1 MKAPVRHRGEATQLR
16 QDAQAPLRMVS
27 VAELPSRF
35 GNFRAVA
42 FTADARGD
50 EHLAIV
56 HGNVRGLRDVPVRI
70 HSECLTGDVLGS
82 LRCDCQEQLQLAL
95 ESIGRLKAGA
105 VLYLRQEGR
114 GIGLTNKIRA
124 YALQDN
130 GHDTVEANHMLG
142 FGDDERDYRAAAE
155 MLDELGIC
163 SVRLMTNNPNKVQ
176 GLRRE
181 GVKVAGRLPLVTQAN
196 RFNAGYLLAKQK
208 RSGHWLGILD
218 PANGAR
224 AERRE
229 EVIPLS
235 PVMGTT
241 RSGVAGSING

>member
-1 MKAPVRHRGEATQLR
+1 MKTPVRHNV
-16 QDAQAPLRMVS
+16 APRPVRASESGPIRMVS

-35 GNFRAVA
+35 GTFRAVA
-42 FTADARGD
+42 FTPDDNGD

-56 HGNVRGLRDVPVRI
+56 RGNVRGLRDLPVRV

-82 LRCDCQEQLQLAL
+82 LRCDCREQLQSAL
-95 ESIGRLKAGA
+95 EHIGKLGAGA

-124 YALQDN
+124 YALQDH
-130 GHDTVEANHMLG
+130 GHDTVEANHLLG

-155 MLDELGIC
+155 MLRELGVR

-181 GVKVAGRLPLVTQAN
+181 GVKVTGRLPLVTEAN
-196 RFNAGYLLAKQK
+196 RHNARYLLTKQK
-208 RSGHWLGILD
+208 RSGHWLGIGEPFAETRGERRAEVL
-218 PANGAR
+218 PITPAKIAGTPGAVAAANG
-224 AERRE
+224 
-229 EVIPLS
+229 
-235 PVMGTT
+235 
-241 RSGVAGSING
+241 